1 MFGSSLLGTVS
12 ISDTRMLHPES
23 IPSRTTNRVVRPGTG
38 AATITL
44 TPQAS
49 SAPFFVMKRL
59 VAAFDS
65 TFCGCAARTR
75 AHARQEHTLP
85 RGDTTI

>member
-1 MFGSSLLGTVS
+1 MPSSMATSVEFEAAECLFGSSLLGTVS

-44 TPQAS
+44 TPQAN
-49 SAPFFVMKRL
+49 SAPFFVILCRI
-59 VAAFDS
+59 
-65 TFCGCAARTR
+65 
-75 AHARQEHTLP
+75 HTK
-85 RGDTTI
+85 

>member
-1 MFGSSLLGTVS
+1 MPSSMATSVEFEAAECLVLLAITLGTVS

-49 SAPFFVMKRL
+49 SAPFFVILCRI
-59 VAAFDS
+59 
-65 TFCGCAARTR
+65 
-75 AHARQEHTLP
+75 HTK
-85 RGDTTI
+85 

>member
-49 SAPFFVMKRL
+49 SAPFFVILCRI
-59 VAAFDS
+59 
-65 TFCGCAARTR
+65 
-75 AHARQEHTLP
+75 HTK
-85 RGDTTI
+85 